1 MEFGVHLPLLAFR
14 GQAFSL
20 SRLVDYAETAEQL
33 GFTTLCANDHLT
45 FSRPWL
51 DSVTALAAILTKTRH
66 MTLMT
71 TVALPVVRGPIPLAK
86 SFAALDVL
94 SGGRLIAGVGPG
106 SLPQDYALVGSA
118 FEERWKR
125 FDEAIQLLRSL
136 LQHDVPPF
144 RGQFY
149 AGDSTRLKPFP
160 VHEQGVPMWIG
171 SWGSE
176 AGLRRV
182 DRLGDGWLASD
193 YNVTT

>member
-1 MEFGVHLPLLAFR
+1 MEDLMEFGVHLPLLAFR

-33 GFTTLCANDHLT
+33 GFTTLCVNDHLT

-86 SFAALDVL
+86 SLAALDVL

-106 SLPQDYALVGSA
+106 SLHEDYALMGIA
-118 FEERWKR
+118 FDVRWKR
-125 FDEAIQLLRSL
+125 FDEAVKLLRRR
-136 LQHDVPPF
+136 LQ
-144 RGQFY
+144 RGAPAF
-149 AGDSTRLKPFP
+149 T
-160 VHEQGVPMWIG
+160 
-171 SWGSE
+171 
-176 AGLRRV
+176 
-182 DRLGDGWLASD
+182 
-193 YNVTT
+193 